1 MENKRFDELNV
12 GDNLYIINAD
22 TFDYSVCKIAE
33 ISDYCDFNNK
43 NVAFNVF
50 TTENGARF
58 YVNKDSV
65 DKDWN
70 VENGNVNIV
79 SGDVNV
85 LLEYVNAGIARL
97 NNIVKRLSEYQEVKK
112 EEYEVWNCDV
122 MTTYNSHSPELV
134 AKINKA
140 FKDPSC
146 LEHLATILYAL
157 AQRYDIEVV
166 DKLGIAITSK
176 QMAFD
181 NANFI
186 LMNVCDDNDLQ
197 IILKYL

>member
-1 MENKRFDELNV
+1 MGKTFNELKK
-12 GDNLYIINAD
+12 GDRLFIINAD

-33 ISDYCDFNNK
+33 ISDYCDFQNPN
-43 NVAFNVF
+43 AVF
-50 TTENGARF
+50 TIFTTDKGVEF
-58 YVNKDSV
+58 YVNKDAV

-70 VENGNVNIV
+70 VENGEVKIV

-85 LLEYVNAGIARL
+85 LLEYVNAGITRL
-97 NNIVKRLSEYQEVKK
+97 NNIVKKLSEYQEVKK
-112 EEYEVWNCDV
+112 EEYEVWDCDI
-122 MTTYNSHSPELV
+122 MSIYNSHSPELV

-157 AQRYDIEVV
+157 AQRYEIEVV
-166 DKLGIAITSK
+166 AKLGIAMTSK
-176 QMAFD
+176 KMAFD
-181 NANFI
+181 NAEQI
-186 LMNVCDDNDLQ
+186 LMQVCDDNDLQ